1 MPTALA
7 TRPTHVT
14 DRAGCALFISRKAA
28 VSWLTTVD
36 RALQCSGCGEIHD
49 TADAA
54 FDCCGT
60 HSAYPV
66 VAWSHD
72 PQLVR
77 NITATELAERL

>member
-1 MPTALA
+1 MTTALA

-14 DRAGCALFISRKAA
+14 DRAGCALFISREAA
-28 VSWLTTVD
+28 ASWLTTAD

-54 FDCCGT
+54 FSCCGT

-66 VAWSHD
+66 LTYAWD

-77 NITATELAERL
+77 NVTAHELLGA